1 MTLKRFTKTKI
12 KDKVKMSEVIKSL
25 RVKTWDE
32 WK

>member
-12 KDKVKMSEVIKSL
+12 EDKVKMSEVIKSL

>member
-1 MTLKRFTKTKI
+1 MTLKRFTKMKI
-12 KDKVKMSEVIKSL
+12 EDKVKMSEVIRSL